1 MGYLHARR
9 PSVPYQRQ
17 IVEMTADAAYV
28 APANLGDGST
38 ILITGAITG
47 ARAIT
52 LPTNAFAG
60 QTVRVARDSGATG
73 AFDVTPDTLVGI
85 AVSEW
90 ADFVYDG
97 SAWVHVA
104 FGAGVA

>member
-1 MGYLHARR
+1 MGYTH
-9 PSVPYQRQ
+9 PNKPTVPYKRQ
-17 IVEMTADAAYV
+17 LVEMDTDAAYV
-28 APANLGDGST
+28 APADLGDGST
-38 ILITGAITG
+38 ILITTTIAA
-47 ARAIT
+47 ARAMT

-97 SAWVHVA
+97 TNWVHVA